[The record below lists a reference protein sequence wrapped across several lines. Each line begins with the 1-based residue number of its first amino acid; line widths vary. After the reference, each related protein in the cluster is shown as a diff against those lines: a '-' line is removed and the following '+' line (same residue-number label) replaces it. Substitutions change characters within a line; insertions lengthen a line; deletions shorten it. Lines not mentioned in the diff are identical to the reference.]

1 MKILALS
8 GSLRAGSY
16 NTALALAAREH
27 APVGVDLELYE
38 GLALLPPYDQDL
50 DEGGE
55 PPDSVRELRRRI
67 EEADALLVVTPEY
80 NGSVPGVL
88 KNAIDWASRPPRE
101 SVLDAKP
108 VAVIG
113 ASTGIGGTAEAQA
126 QLRRVLMYPGAQ
138 TLPKPE
144 VLISRAHR
152 KFDHDLRLIDEESLS
167 AIAALLDA
175 LVVWTGRVEAVAAA

>member
-1 MKILALS
+1 VNVLGIS
-8 GSLRAGSY
+8 GSLRRESY
-16 NTALALAAREH
+16 NR
-27 APVGVDLELYE
+27 
-38 GLALLPPYDQDL
+38 ALLEAAQEVAPSGMEIDLFDLHAIPPYDGDVEAAG
-50 DEGGE
+50 DPE
-55 PPDSVRELRRRI
+55 PVGRLKAAIRD
-67 EEADALLVVTPEY
+67 ADALLIATPEY
-80 NGSVPGVL
+80 NYGIPGVL

-108 VAVIG
+108 IAIMG

-138 TLPKPE
+138 TLPEPE

-152 KFDHDLRLIDEESLS
+152 KFDHDLRLIDEESLA

-175 LVVWTGRVEAVAAA
+175 LAVWTGRVEAVAAAA

>member
-1 MKILALS
+1 VNVLGIS
-8 GSLRAGSY
+8 GSLRRDSY
-16 NTALALAAREH
+16 NR
-27 APVGVDLELYE
+27 
-38 GLALLPPYDQDL
+38 ALLEAAQEVAPPGMEIDLFDLHAIPPYDADVEAAG
-50 DEGGE
+50 D
-55 PPDSVRELRRRI
+55 PPAVSRLKAAIRL
-67 EEADALLVVTPEY
+67 ADALLIATPEY
-80 NGSVPGVL
+80 NYGIPGVL